1 MCKSLMYIINRSG
14 PRIDHLGTPVLI
26 VRRGDDV
33 PPIET
38 NCDLSEK

>member
-1 MCKSLMYIINRSG
+1 MCKSLMYVTNRSG
-14 PRIDHLGTPVLI
+14 PRIDPWGTPVLI

-38 NCDLSEK
+38 NDDLSDK